1 LGEAAQGDQK
11 QQGRVG
17 KEIGE
22 RREGRGGGEV
32 SGGGRRRRGSAVGHH
47 RTKNGL
53 PGHGK
58 TAKEVLILRVHLE
71 SMSTPKNALSNSLID
86 CHQDLLN

>member
-17 KEIGE
+17 KEIWE
-22 RREGRGGGEV
+22 KREGRGGGEV
-32 SGGGRRRRGSAVGHH
+32 SGGGGRRGSAVGRH

-71 SMSTPKNALSNSLID
+71 SMSTPKNALSNRLID

>member
-32 SGGGRRRRGSAVGHH
+32 SGGGE
-47 RTKNGL
+47 KEE
-53 PGHGK
+53 GK
-58 TAKEVLILRVHLE
+58 CCWTPQDEKRVARAW
-71 SMSTPKNALSNSLID
+71 KD
-86 CHQDLLN
+86 CERSPHTQGTFGEHEYAQKHAQ